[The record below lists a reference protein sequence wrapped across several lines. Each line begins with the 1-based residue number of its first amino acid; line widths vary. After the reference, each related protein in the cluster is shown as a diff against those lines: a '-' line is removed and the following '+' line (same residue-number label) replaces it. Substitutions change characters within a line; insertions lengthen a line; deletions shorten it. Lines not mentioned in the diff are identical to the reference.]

1 MQVKTELGRPSTI
14 RTVAPLNLVVDEP
27 ARMTHGAKPD
37 DPYSETPIGASDSQD
52 PREGSHAACVGGAA
66 FVGDAGECRRGR
78 HRVRAERSSVHRRQS
93 SCETH
98 GDDGIVPQTRGRSD
112 WKAADEALSMLQ
124 CIVREDPREPDYLRS
139 RWSSQLLAVELGNM
153 KWCRG
158 PCGGGETV
166 AGEAAIS
173 VSTSASDDIPAPPG
187 KSRAARGG

>member
-1 MQVKTELGRPSTI
+1 MI
-14 RTVAPLNLVVDEP
+14 RTVKRRLERAIRKIPEKDHARP
-27 ARMTHGAKPD
+27 ALAVLHLW
-37 DPYSETPIGASDSQD
+37 ETPGNVA
-52 PREGSHAACVGGAA
+52 EVA
-66 FVGDAGECRRGR
+66 
-78 HRVRAERSSVHRRQS
+78 HRVRAARSSVHRRQS

-98 GDDGIVPQTRGRSD
+98 GDDGIVPQTRRRSD
-112 WKAADEALSMLQ
+112 WKTADEALSMLQ
-124 CIVREDPREPDYLRS
+124 CIVREDPQELDYLRS